1 MSEHKQVREVDIFQL
16 DELINSGET
25 IVVDYWAPWCNPCLA
40 FAKVFEK
47 IAEEES
53 TSQIKFVKMNI
64 QDANE
69 EVLESLGIRSV
80 PHLMIFKQGM
90 AVFSE
95 SGSMP
100 YAVLRDL
107 VEQTKKLEVN
117 N

>member
-1 MSEHKQVREVDIFQL
+1 MSEPKQLQEVDIFQL

-53 TSQIKFVKMNI
+53 KSKIKFVKMNI
-64 QDANE
+64 QDADE

-95 SGSMP
+95 SGTMP
-100 YAVLRDL
+100 YAVLKDL
-107 VEQTKKLEVN
+107 VEQTKNLKVD
-117 N
+117 

>member
-1 MSEHKQVREVDIFQL
+1 MPELNQLQEVDIFEL
-16 DELINSGET
+16 DELINTGRT

-47 IAEEES
+47 IAQEDATTEI
-53 TSQIKFVKMNI
+53 QFVKMNI
-64 QDANE
+64 QDATE

-95 SGSMP
+95 SGSLP
-100 YAVLRDL
+100 YAVLKDL
-107 VEQTKKLEVN
+107 IEQTKKLEIN
-117 N
+117 